1 MTTKD
6 LDLAPAAPRRPS
18 LLRGLESMSARRFA
32 LVATAVF
39 VLMSLFIYWP
49 MWPGDPQRLV
59 GCACGDPAQQS
70 WFLNYTPWALLHGH
84 NPFFTTAIN
93 YPRGVNLADNTL
105 MPLLGLLF
113 YPVTWLFGAIST
125 FNLLMW
131 LAYPLSALSAWW
143 VVRRWSGSNISSLVA
158 GLLYGFSPYV
168 MHQGLGHLNLSFV
181 PLPPLVFYAVYK
193 ILVVQDGRAR
203 RWGALLGVLLV
214 AQYLISSEVMLS
226 TALFG
231 AIAAAV
237 WMALH
242 WREVTRERVAY
253 VARALLPAVAI
264 TAAGLAYPIYFGLF
278 GPEGIRVPYQ
288 GGISNQYRADLAAA
302 LVPTSLE
309 RFGTS
314 FLKGV
319 GDRFTNGQLDEN
331 GAYLGL
337 PLIVTF
343 LGLWLANWRV
353 RAIRMTGIIAV
364 IFWILSLGPWL
375 VVDAHHTSWTLPFYY
390 LAQLP
395 GIVDALPVRF
405 SLFVMFFVAVTVA
418 LALARLVG
426 TPRGGDDAEP
436 TSRSGVARAVTLV
449 LLVASLITIAPLLP
463 LPTKPVGAT
472 TPAFFTGSDVTAI
485 AQGTVVLTYPYVD
498 PIDGQQ
504 AILWQFESGF
514 RWRMLGSYSAIPG
527 FFPNSVI
534 VGPWPQPP
542 LDVVNFLRYWE
553 GTALGTQ
560 QYSPVQLVTASLV
573 SDLRIYL
580 RRYHVGAVVVDLAS
594 PHAATAVTLFRD
606 ALGRPTVEG
615 GVAAWLHL
623 TGRPARP

>member
-1 MTTKD
+1 
-6 LDLAPAAPRRPS
+6 
-18 LLRGLESMSARRFA
+18 
-32 LVATAVF
+32 
-39 VLMSLFIYWP
+39 
-49 MWPGDPQRLV
+49 
-59 GCACGDPAQQS
+59 
-70 WFLNYTPWALLHGH
+70 
-84 NPFFTTAIN
+84 
-93 YPRGVNLADNTL
+93 
-105 MPLLGLLF
+105 
-113 YPVTWLFGAIST
+113 
-125 FNLLMW
+125 
-131 LAYPLSALSAWW
+131 
-143 VVRRWSGSNISSLVA
+143 
-158 GLLYGFSPYV
+158 
-168 MHQGLGHLNLSFV
+168 
-181 PLPPLVFYAVYK
+181 
-193 ILVVQDGRAR
+193 
-203 RWGALLGVLLV
+203 
-214 AQYLISSEVMLS
+214 MLS

-231 AIAAAV
+231 AIAAVV

-288 GGISNQYRADLAAA
+288 GGISNQYRADQAAA
-302 LVPTSLE
+302 LVPTTLE
-309 RFGTS
+309 RVGTS
-314 FLKGV
+314 FRKGV

-436 TSRSGVARAVTLV
+436 TSRSGVAR
-449 LLVASLITIAPLLP
+449 
-463 LPTKPVGAT
+463 
-472 TPAFFTGSDVTAI
+472 TAI

-580 RRYHVGAVVVDLAS
+580 RRYHVGAVVVYLAS